1 MEVDMERIKRPTLRQ
16 LADERDVSVATLL
29 DTAMREH
36 GTLAAAA
43 ESLGVDKQAVYQW
56 VNRNGYKVH
65 QVSRLV
71 RQ

>member
-1 MEVDMERIKRPTLRQ
+1 MERTKRRTLRQ

-43 ESLGVDKQAVYQW
+43 DALGVDKQAVYQW
-56 VNRNGYKVH
+56 VNRNGYRVQ